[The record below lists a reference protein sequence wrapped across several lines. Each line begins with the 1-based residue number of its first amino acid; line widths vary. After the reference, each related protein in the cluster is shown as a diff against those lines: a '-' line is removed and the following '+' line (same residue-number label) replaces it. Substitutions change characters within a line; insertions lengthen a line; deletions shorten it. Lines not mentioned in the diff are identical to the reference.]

1 MALTN
6 FAALTAEQ
14 KMVWSKDLWKQA
26 RDLTFINK
34 FMGSSDSVIQRIT
47 ELTKTE
53 KGEKVIMHL
62 LADLVEDGVVG
73 DNERENN
80 EEEMKT
86 YNDQITIDLISH
98 GVRQKGKLAEQKTVV
113 SFRENAKERL
123 AYWLDFSRPVVV

>member
-1 MALTN
+1 MV
-6 FAALTAEQ
+6 AALTSEQ
-14 KMVWSKDLWKQA
+14 KMMWSRDLWKQA

-53 KGEKVIMHL
+53 KGQKVIMFL
-62 LADLVEDGVVG
+62 LADLVLDGVTG

-80 EEEMKT
+80 EEEMMA
-86 YNDQITIDLISH
+86 YNTEIQIDLISH

-123 AYWLDFSRPVVV
+123 SYWLANRMDQLVPLVA

>member
-14 KMVWSKDLWKQA
+14 KLVWSKDLWKAA
-26 RDLTFINK
+26 RDMTFINK
-34 FMGSSDSVIQRIT
+34 FIGGSDSVIQRIT

-86 YNDQITIDLISH
+86 YNDTITIDLISH
-98 GVRQKGKLAEQKTVV
+98 GVRQKGYLNSSYA
-113 SFRENAKERL
+113 
-123 AYWLDFSRPVVV
+123 

>member
-6 FAALTAEQ
+6 FAALTADQ
-14 KMVWSKDLWKQA
+14 KMVWSKDLWKAA
-26 RDLTFINK
+26 RDMAFINK
-34 FMGSSDSVIQRIT
+34 FIGGSDSVIQRIT

-86 YNDQITIDLISH
+86 YNDTITIDLISH
-98 GVRQKGKLAEQKTVV
+98 GVRQKGYLNSSYA
-113 SFRENAKERL
+113 
-123 AYWLDFSRPVVV
+123 

>member
-1 MALTN
+1 
-6 FAALTAEQ
+6 
-14 KMVWSKDLWKQA
+14 MVWSKDLWKQA

-73 DNERENN
+73 YR
-80 EEEMKT
+80 
-86 YNDQITIDLISH
+86 I
-98 GVRQKGKLAEQKTVV
+98 A
-113 SFRENAKERL
+113 A
-123 AYWLDFSRPVVV
+123 

>member
-6 FAALTAEQ
+6 FAALTADQ
-14 KMVWSKDLWKQA
+14 KLVWSRDLWKQA

-53 KGEKVIMHL
+53 KGEQVIMHL

-73 DNERENN
+73 DDERENKN
-80 EEEMKT
+80 
-86 YNDQITIDLISH
+86 L
-98 GVRQKGKLAEQKTVV
+98 GFFLA
-113 SFRENAKERL
+113 
-123 AYWLDFSRPVVV
+123 